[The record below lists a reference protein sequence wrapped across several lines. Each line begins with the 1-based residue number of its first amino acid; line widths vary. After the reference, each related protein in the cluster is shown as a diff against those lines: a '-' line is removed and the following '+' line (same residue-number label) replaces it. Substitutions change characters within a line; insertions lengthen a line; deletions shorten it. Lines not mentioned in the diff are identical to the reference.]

1 MSLSLSAKVK
11 AEGRRTLLIPGVT
24 GARGESLR
32 SSSQERRDVLGCW
45 REGVADIG

>member
-1 MSLSLSAKVK
+1 MSVSLSAKVK

-32 SSSQERRDVLGCW
+32 SSSSRKERCSGLLERGC
-45 REGVADIG
+45 G